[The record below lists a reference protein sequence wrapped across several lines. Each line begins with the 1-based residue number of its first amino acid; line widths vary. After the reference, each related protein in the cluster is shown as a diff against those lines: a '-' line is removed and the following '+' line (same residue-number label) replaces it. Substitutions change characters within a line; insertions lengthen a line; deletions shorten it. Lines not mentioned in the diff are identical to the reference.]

1 MVDFST
7 LTPENINMFAIKHYD
22 NPLCVDEK
30 EFLDDM
36 KRFKYLKRLFRKYE
50 TSKDLKMR
58 LVINH
63 IIILANVFGVD
74 AATTLLF
81 FKIEETLS
89 TKLDFELRKSI
100 AVSPVDAS
108 ILLIPVATD
117 DSERIFI
124 SPISLVELT

>member
-7 LTPENINMFAIKHYD
+7 LTPENINMFAMKHYD
-22 NPLCVDEK
+22 NPLCVDER

-81 FKIEETLS
+81 FKIEKNHWPLLKTFLVFLGYMPENDLIDTPIIH
-89 TKLDFELRKSI
+89 TVMGKLGQI
-100 AVSPVDAS
+100 Q
-108 ILLIPVATD
+108 
-117 DSERIFI
+117 
-124 SPISLVELT
+124 

>member
-7 LTPENINMFAIKHYD
+7 LTPENINMFAMKHYD

-81 FKIEETLS
+81 FKIERNHWPILKAFLVFLQYMPENDLMDVQINHEVMG
-89 TKLDFELRKSI
+89 KLGQI
-100 AVSPVDAS
+100 
-108 ILLIPVATD
+108 
-117 DSERIFI
+117 
-124 SPISLVELT
+124 

>member
-81 FKIEETLS
+81 FKIERNHWPLLKTFLVFLGYMPENDLLDTPIIH
-89 TKLDFELRKSI
+89 TIMGKLGQIK
-100 AVSPVDAS
+100 
-108 ILLIPVATD
+108 
-117 DSERIFI
+117 
-124 SPISLVELT
+124 

>member
-1 MVDFST
+1 MVDFPK
-7 LTPENINMFAIKHYD
+7 LTSENINMFAMKHYD
-22 NPLCVDEK
+22 NPTCIDEK

-81 FKIEETLS
+81 FKIEKNHWPLLKTFLVFLGYMPENDLIDTPIVH
-89 TKLDFELRKSI
+89 TVMGKLGQI
-100 AVSPVDAS
+100 
-108 ILLIPVATD
+108 
-117 DSERIFI
+117 
-124 SPISLVELT
+124 